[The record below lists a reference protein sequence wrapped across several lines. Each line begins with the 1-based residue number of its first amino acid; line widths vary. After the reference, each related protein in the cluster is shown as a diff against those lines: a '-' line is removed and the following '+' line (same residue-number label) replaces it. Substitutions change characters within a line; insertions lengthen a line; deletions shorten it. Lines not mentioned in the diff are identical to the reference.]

1 MIDIGI
7 QDNIIEILDDIEF
20 YCSLRSQLALQE
32 KQVDDNRI
40 TLFFQ
45 DIEQHFELRLS
56 IDDLDIINNL
66 PKKFERMFPFKFRI
80 FTEISFPSWYYID
93 EVQITR
99 HPDQDEGKWL
109 VHLKVCVSLKE
120 KPDA

>member
-32 KQVDDNRI
+32 KQVDATRI

-45 DIEQHFELRLS
+45 DIEQDFDLRMS
-56 IDDLDIINNL
+56 IDDLVILDNL

-80 FTEISFPSWYYID
+80 FTEISFPSWYYING
-93 EVQITR
+93 VQITR
-99 HPDQDEGKWL
+99 HPDQDEGRWL
-109 VHLKVCVSLKE
+109 VHLKVCVSLTE
-120 KPDA
+120 KTDA

>member
-7 QDNIIEILDDIEF
+7 QDNIIEILDDIQF
-20 YCSLRSQLALQE
+20 FCSLRSQLALQE
-32 KQVDDNRI
+32 KQVDDTRI

-45 DIEQHFELRLS
+45 DIEQQFDVRMS
-56 IDDLDIINNL
+56 IDDLDIINHL

-93 EVQITR
+93 DVQIIR

-109 VHLKVCVSLKE
+109 VHLKITVSLTE
-120 KPDA
+120 KQDA